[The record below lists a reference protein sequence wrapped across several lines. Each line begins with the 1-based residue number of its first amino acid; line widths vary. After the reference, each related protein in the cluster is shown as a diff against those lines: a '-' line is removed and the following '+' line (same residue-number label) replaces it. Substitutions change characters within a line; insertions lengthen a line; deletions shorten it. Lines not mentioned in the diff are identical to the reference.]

1 MTKISEKYLVT
12 GGAGF
17 IGSHLV
23 RRLAAEGKTVR
34 VVDNL
39 STGRVSRLDDLM
51 TAIEFVEG
59 DLADKRVS
67 QDAVKEIDYVL
78 HQAAVPSVQRS
89 VQDPVGTNRANIT
102 ATLNLL
108 ESSRNARVRR
118 LVYAASSS
126 AYGDTEVLPKKE
138 DMPANPLSPYAL
150 QKLAG
155 EQYCKL
161 YHNLYGLE
169 TVSLRYFNVFGP
181 DQDPDS
187 DYSAVIPKFTTK
199 LLAAESL
206 TVYGDGEQ
214 SRDFTYIEN
223 VVEANLLAL
232 RAKEAPGKV
241 CNIGCGERITLKQL
255 IQILE
260 KITDAKARVEYA
272 AAKPGDVRH
281 SLADIGRAKAILQYQ
296 PKISVEEG
304 LRRTGAAYQS
314 GIAAQRS
321 PS

>member
-23 RRLAAEGKTVR
+23 RRLVAEGKTVR
-34 VVDNL
+34 AVDNL

-51 TAIEFVEG
+51 TAIEFVKR

-78 HQAAVPSVQRS
+78 HHAAVPSVQRS

-118 LVYAASSS
+118 VLYAASSS
-126 AYGDTEVLPKKE
+126 AYGDTEILPKHE
-138 DMPANPLSPYAL
+138 DMPAKPLSPYAL

-161 YHNLYGLE
+161 YHDLYGLE

-187 DYSAVIPKFTTK
+187 DYSAVIPRFTTK

-223 VVEANLLAL
+223 VVEANVLAL
-232 RAKEAPGKV
+232 RAKEAPGIV
-241 CNIGCGERITLKQL
+241 CNIGCGERITLNQL

-304 LRRTGAAYQS
+304 LRRTVAAYQS